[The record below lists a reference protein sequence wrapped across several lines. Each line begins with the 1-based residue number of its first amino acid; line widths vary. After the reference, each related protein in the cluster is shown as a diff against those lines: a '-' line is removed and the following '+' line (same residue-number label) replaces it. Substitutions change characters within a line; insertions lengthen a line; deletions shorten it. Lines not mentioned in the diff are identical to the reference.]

1 MEERRGPDMISQET
15 LHYELSGRF
24 AELLDDIGKNHISVR
39 WEPGPRIVR
48 VGACIEQYNWDN
60 RMRVIETM
68 LKFERDHADEF
79 AVEFDVVPLAPVQD
93 DDFAEV

>member
-1 MEERRGPDMISQET
+1 MISQET
-15 LHYELSGRF
+15 LRFELQGRF
-24 AELLDDIGKNHISVR
+24 SDLQDQLIKTHWSVR

-48 VGACIEQYNWDN
+48 VGACIEAYTWDN
-60 RMRVIETM
+60 RMQVIERL

-93 DDFAEV
+93 DEYAEV